1 MRAADQSLA
10 AVLVIGRNPFR
21 PLDDDYRRFLDLLSI
36 QIGNWA
42 GGSFAAGAAAAV
54 PVTVAATDTL
64 SDIATKINNADAGV
78 SATVLRDASGERLL
92 VRSSTTGEVNGF
104 QITATDDDGN
114 NTDAAGLSRLA
125 YGGTSGAM
133 HGMSLSQAGA
143 NAQATVNSVP
153 ISSATNTIS
162 DALPGI
168 TLNLNKVTT
177 GPVEV
182 GVLQDKDG
190 IRKNL
195 QAFVDAYN
203 AINNML
209 VTATKYDPDT
219 KTAGSLQG
227 DSTAVGLQN
236 ALRRMMGSVTP
247 GGDFQRLSDIGITIK
262 TGGVM
267 SIDNTKL
274 DKAMENPAALQRLFA
289 NESSIATEKGF
300 GFKVKAFADGITSDN
315 GLVTTR
321 TEVLRTAITRNG
333 KEQDKINERATRAEA
348 RFLAQYNAMD
358 AAVGQLSGGIVL
370 ALEDT
375 GSRMSRLGR
384 AELVSGEYQDIDET
398 LRQIQAV
405 TAAEVQELAR
415 ELAAAPRTVTVVG
428 PFEET
433 ETFGL

>member
-1 MRAADQSLA
+1 MGS
-10 AVLVIGRNPFR
+10 GT
-21 PLDDDYRRFLDLLSI
+21 LSI

-42 GGSFAAGAAAAV
+42 GGSFAAGTAAAV

-182 GVLQDKDG
+182 SVLQDKDG

-219 KTAGSLQG
+219 ETAGSLQG

-321 TEVLRTAITRNG
+321 TEGLRSAITRNG
-333 KEQDKINERATRAEA
+333 KEQDKINERAIRAEA

-358 AAVGQLSGGIVL
+358 AAVGQLSGLNAFVNQQ
-370 ALEDT
+370 
-375 GSRMSRLGR
+375 
-384 AELVSGEYQDIDET
+384 VT
-398 LRQIQAV
+398 LWNNQKR
-405 TAAEVQELAR
+405 
-415 ELAAAPRTVTVVG
+415 
-428 PFEET
+428 
-433 ETFGL
+433 